1 MNRNEKTIAALFRNI
16 FCECIEGKSCICLL
30 SAMSVGDD
38 QMINLMI
45 IYIQK
50 AIAKALDINDIM
62 KKIYGDINSMS
73 SHLSIN
79 NQNMNTY

>member
-1 MNRNEKTIAALFRNI
+1 
-16 FCECIEGKSCICLL
+16 
-30 SAMSVGDD
+30 
-38 QMINLMI
+38 MI

-79 NQNMNTY
+79 NQNMNTYWKF